1 MLVRIGIVTVAACAA
16 SAAAQPNFNKS
27 HVFTVSQANGKLA
40 RFGSVDDGAGD
51 IYLIDAVY
59 TSQKARLTPTRSL
72 VVTVTADDSVDGFV
86 LAFGPTGV
94 SPRGTAGSVAM
105 IYYDRGRG
113 GGTFNV
119 SAYVYNGQSDA
130 SSFLMPGSFIASRTD
145 GTGRL
150 DTNARIRRVR
160 SANTLPGSRNFAF
173 AVDPSVI
180 QAHMPSTPGAD
191 PWSGVWFGRPA
202 SMWLTTFSNGGTRP
216 LGTYNADGSLA
227 SWSFDT
233 QGGWEGQGIGA
244 RIVPTP
250 TAAGLGLLGVG
261 IVAARRRR

>member
-1 MLVRIGIVTVAACAA
+1 MLVRTGIVTVAACAV

-27 HVFTVSQANGKLA
+27 HVFTVSQANGGLA
-40 RFGSVDDGAGD
+40 RFGSIDDGAGD
-51 IYLIDAVY
+51 IYLIDALY
-59 TSQKARLTPTRSL
+59 SSQKSRAGRSL
-72 VVTVTADDSVDGFV
+72 VVTVTVDNSVDGFT

-113 GGTFNV
+113 GGTR
-119 SAYVYNGQSDA
+119 SITAYSYNGQNDA
-130 SSFLMPGSFIASRTD
+130 SSFLLPGDFIAGTLD

-150 DTNARIRRVR
+150 DSSARIRRGR
-160 SANTLPGSRNFAF
+160 SPNTLPGSVNLAF
-173 AVDPSVI
+173 AIDPSVI
-180 QAHMPSTPGAD
+180 QAHMPSSPGAD

-233 QGGWEGQGIGA
+233 QGGWEGQGIA
-244 RIVPTP
+244 ANTVPTP

-261 IVAARRRR
+261 LVAARRRR